1 MTTLFNKLLSSVN
14 QNKKFFR
21 ADILA
26 GITVALA
33 LVPEAIAFAFVAGVT
48 PLISLQTAIIM
59 ALVAAVFTGRPGMI
73 SSSTAAI
80 AVVLAPLIASYG
92 NEYLFACVLMMG
104 VLQVLCGVLRLG
116 KFTRI
121 IPYPV
126 VLGFLNGL
134 AILIFKSQFE
144 LFKVGGEFLPMLDFV
159 IMMGFVG
166 VTMLIIQFFPRITK
180 AVPSALVGIGAM
192 TVVAVLMDMQGV
204 YHLQTVADFAGG
216 LVVGELPKFHI
227 PEFVWSLENLK
238 IIFPYAVVASL
249 AGLTEATL
257 TLRVLDEMTGTR
269 GKMNKEYFAQGLG
282 NLVVGVFGGMGGD
295 AMVGQSIINTQ
306 SGGRTRLSGITAG
319 LGLLLFL
326 LFAAPA
332 VNAIPLASL
341 VGLMFMVV
349 ISTFKW
355 ETFKYKGKLPTSD
368 IIVVLLTS
376 IATIIFDLATAVIIG
391 VIVSA
396 LVFAWEKGKHIEVR
410 ISMNKRGEKIYKING
425 VLFFGSS
432 LEFKNAFDVENDPE
446 SVIIDL
452 KYGKIMDTSS
462 IEAINSVVERYQAA
476 GKKVLV
482 TRAAES
488 CRALLKNA
496 EDLTVIDSC
505 DDYDPTA

>member
-1 MTTLFNKLLSSVN
+1 MFKILESLKL
-14 QNKKFFR
+14 NKKYFK

-48 PLISLQTAIIM
+48 PLMSLQTAIIM
-59 ALVAAVFTGRPGMI
+59 SLVAAVFTGRPGMI

-80 AVVLAPLIASYG
+80 AVVLAPLIAQYG
-92 NEYLFACVLMMG
+92 NEYLFACVLLMG
-104 VLQVLCGVLRLG
+104 VIQVLCSVFKLG
-116 KFTRI
+116 KFTSI

-144 LFKVGGEFLPMLDFV
+144 LFKVGGEFLPMYDFL
-159 IMMGFVG
+159 IMMGFVLI
-166 VTMLIIQFFPRITK
+166 TMLIIHFFPRITK

-192 TVVAVLMDMQGV
+192 TIVAVILDMQGV

-216 LVVGELPKFHI
+216 LVVGKLPKFHV
-227 PEFVWSLENLK
+227 PDFVWSLENLK
-238 IIFPYAVVASL
+238 IIFPYALTASL

-257 TLRVLDEMTGTR
+257 TLRVLDEMTSTR
-269 GKMNKEYFAQGLG
+269 GKMNLEYFAQGIG
-282 NLVVGVFGGMGGD
+282 NLVVGFFGGMGGD

-306 SGGRTRLSGITAG
+306 SGGRTRLSGIVAG

-326 LFAAPA
+326 MFASPL

-391 VIVSA
+391 VVVST
-396 LVFAWEKGKHIEVR
+396 LVFAWEKGKQIEVR
-410 ISMNKRGEKIYKING
+410 TSINKKGEKIYKING

-462 IEAINSVVERYQAA
+462 IEAINSVVERYQGAS
-476 GKKVLV
+476 KKVLV

-496 EDLTVIDSC
+496 EELTVIDSC
-505 DDYDPTA
+505 DEYDPTK

>member
-1 MTTLFNKLLSSVN
+1 MKCFKNSR
-14 QNKKFFR
+14 KFFR
-21 ADILA
+21 ADLLA

-33 LVPEAIAFAFVAGVT
+33 LIPEAIAFAFVAGVT
-48 PLISLQTAIIM
+48 PLMSLQTAIIM

-80 AVVLAPLIASYG
+80 AVVLAPLIAQYG
-92 NEYLFACVLMMG
+92 NEYLFACVLLMG
-104 VLQVLCGVLRLG
+104 VMQVMCGVLRLG

-144 LFKVGGEFLPMLDFV
+144 LFKVAGVYLPVFDFAIML
-159 IMMGFVG
+159 GFVG
-166 VTMLIIQFFPRITK
+166 LTMLIIHYFPRVTK
-180 AVPSALVGIGAM
+180 AIPSALVSIGLM
-192 TVVAVLMDMQGV
+192 TLVAVLLDAQGV

-216 LVVGELPKFHI
+216 AVVGALPKFHI
-227 PEFVWSLENLK
+227 PEFVWSLENFK
-238 IIFPYAVVASL
+238 IIFPYAVTASL

-282 NLVVGVFGGMGGD
+282 NLVVGMFGGMGGD

-306 SGGRTRLSGITAG
+306 SGGRTRFSGIIAG

-326 LFAAPA
+326 LFAAPL

-349 ISTFKW
+349 VSTFKW
-355 ETFKYKGKLPTSD
+355 ETFKYKGKLPASD
-368 IIVVLLTS
+368 IVVVVLTS
-376 IATIIFDLATAVIIG
+376 LATIVFDLATAVIIG

-396 LVFAWEKGKHIEVR
+396 LVFAWDKGKQIKVLTAVN
-410 ISMNKRGEKIYKING
+410 SKGEKIYKVNG

-432 LEFKNAFDVENDPE
+432 LEFKNSFDVENDPE
-446 SVIIDL
+446 VVIIDL

-462 IEAINSVVERYQAA
+462 IEAINSVVERYESAS
-476 GKKVLV
+476 KKVLV
-482 TRAAES
+482 TRAAKP
-488 CRALLKNA
+488 CQALLKNA
-496 EDLTVIDSC
+496 QPLTKISSC
-505 DDYDPTA
+505 DQYDPTE

>member
-1 MTTLFNKLLSSVN
+1 MSTLLQSFTNSFQK
-14 QNKKFFR
+14 NKKFFR

-48 PLISLQTAIIM
+48 PLMSLQTAIIM

-80 AVVLAPLIASYG
+80 AVVLAPLIAAYG
-92 NEYLFACVLMMG
+92 NEYLFACVLVMG
-104 VLQVLCGVLRLG
+104 VLQVICGVLRLG

-144 LFKVGGEFLPMLDFV
+144 LFKVGGEFLPMIDFA

-166 VTMLIIQFFPRITK
+166 LTMLIIQFFPRITK

-192 TVVAVLMDMQGV
+192 TIVAVLMDMHAV

-227 PEFVWSLENLK
+227 PEFIWNLENLK

-269 GKMNKEYFAQGLG
+269 GKMNKEYFK
-282 NLVVGVFGGMGGD
+282 
-295 AMVGQSIINTQ
+295 
-306 SGGRTRLSGITAG
+306 RLNNQFRSPHLWQYHDG
-319 LGLLLFL
+319 
-326 LFAAPA
+326 
-332 VNAIPLASL
+332 
-341 VGLMFMVV
+341 
-349 ISTFKW
+349 KW
-355 ETFKYKGKLPTSD
+355 RLRHTVYE
-368 IIVVLLTS
+368 
-376 IATIIFDLATAVIIG
+376 
-391 VIVSA
+391 
-396 LVFAWEKGKHIEVR
+396 
-410 ISMNKRGEKIYKING
+410 
-425 VLFFGSS
+425 
-432 LEFKNAFDVENDPE
+432 
-446 SVIIDL
+446 
-452 KYGKIMDTSS
+452 
-462 IEAINSVVERYQAA
+462 
-476 GKKVLV
+476 KVLG
-482 TRAAES
+482 A
-488 CRALLKNA
+488 
-496 EDLTVIDSC
+496 TVLD
-505 DDYDPTA
+505 